1 MEEILNTIDSLKIE
15 EEERAQLECLF
26 RRLFENNLPL
36 ASLSNEDI
44 RMLKD
49 YDLWGT
55 VIKNI
60 PFR

>member
-49 YDLWGT
+49 YGLWGT

-60 PFR
+60 PF